1 MQASEHRARF
11 RWSDSRSKRGLPDTL
26 RYAHVVR
33 FTEDPPPWSDESW
46 SLACKFETSPAQQGN
61 PSMGRV
67 RFLLD
72 DAPHERLKPGLKC
85 WLFEVPTL
93 AAEIEILD

>member
-1 MQASEHRARF
+1 
-11 RWSDSRSKRGLPDTL
+11 
-26 RYAHVVR
+26 
-33 FTEDPPPWSDESW
+33 
-46 SLACKFETSPAQQGN
+46 
-61 PSMGRV
+61 MGRV